1 MEYIPLTDK
10 VCDNISFYMNNKINE
25 NFENYNYKENR
36 IKIIY
41 SDLFDEI
48 FLIKEILFEI
58 LKSKNIYLAKNNNYS
73 QVDDYKSL

>member
-1 MEYIPLTDK
+1 M
-10 VCDNISFYMNNKINE
+10 
-25 NFENYNYKENR
+25 